1 MGKSRIFYFIKY
13 TVDCVRLE
21 MMPPFLREIASVAMT
36 HDEHRKFV
44 SDLHIEAYRKVV
56 CNR

>member
-21 MMPPFLREIASVAMT
+21 MMPPFLREIAKELPLT
-36 HDEHRKFV
+36 Y
-44 SDLHIEAYRKVV
+44 L
-56 CNR
+56 NNG